1 MQIDDEY
8 RLFRGYDLP
17 QQPCVPG
24 LRLFTGRI
32 QGWTNGDLAHKA
44 LLPHL
49 AVYTGPSPLTSTTCR
64 LANHLEIITLLGNS
78 SSLTNTYLLLYNQ

>member
-8 RLFRGYDLP
+8 RLCRGYDLP

-32 QGWTNGDLAHKA
+32 QGWTNGDLAQKA

-49 AVYTGPSPLTSTTCR
+49 AVQTGPSTLTSTTLR
-64 LANHLEIITLLGNS
+64 LANHLEIIII
-78 SSLTNTYLLLYNQ
+78 Y

>member
-8 RLFRGYDLP
+8 RLCRDYGLP

-44 LLPHL
+44 LLPQL
-49 AVYTGPSPLTSTTCR
+49 AVHAGPSTLTSTTLR
-64 LANHLEIITLLGNS
+64 LANHPEIITI
-78 SSLTNTYLLLYNQ
+78 Y